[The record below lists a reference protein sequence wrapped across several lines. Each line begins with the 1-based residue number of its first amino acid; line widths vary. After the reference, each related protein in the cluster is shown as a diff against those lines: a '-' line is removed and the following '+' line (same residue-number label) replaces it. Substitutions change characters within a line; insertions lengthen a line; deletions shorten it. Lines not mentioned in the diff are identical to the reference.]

1 MDEKGESKIHKIKK
15 IAEFLAKISILKATV
30 PKSTEEKGLGLEGG
44 RERGNII
51 LTQLRLKK
59 NLKKPSSK
67 LGITLIGKNLP
78 LLQLH

>member
-44 RERGNII
+44 RERREYNIN
-51 LTQLRLKK
+51 TATLKK
-59 NLKKPSSK
+59 KP
-67 LGITLIGKNLP
+67 
-78 LLQLH
+78 